1 MKDVFQK
8 SLMAVVFVVLSW
20 ANCCVAHEHS
30 ESSYQHAWSA
40 EHNGE
45 EEFINDD
52 YTRVDCLT
60 DTHAVEFDFANKWAE
75 SVGQAL
81 HYQNMTGKRAKVVLI
96 LENPAKEM
104 KYFERVQ
111 RLAFLYDFDAE
122 YITPEILPTQNGEC
136 IYRDCKCHKENRNN
150 GKGQNSRTK
159 QYDKKI

>member
-1 MKDVFQK
+1 MKDILQK
-8 SLMAVVFVVLSW
+8 SLIVVVFVVMSLS
-20 ANCCVAHEHS
+20 NCCEAHLHS

-60 DTHAVEFDFANKWAE
+60 GTHAVEFDFANKWAE

-122 YITPEILPTQNGEC
+122 YITPEILPTQNGKC
-136 IYRDCKCHKENRNN
+136 IYRDCKCHRKNQNN
-150 GKGQNSRTK
+150 
-159 QYDKKI
+159 KKTQDNETRATN